1 MTSRTVS
8 PPVSPPGASPGSS
21 SSPPAGTPSGRPTA
35 ARRGTHTRRNE
46 SPTLRIFRRTF
57 RNRGALI
64 GAIVLLVLIAASMSA
79 PLLTSQD
86 PNAIDPTMTMKPPSL
101 AHPMGT
107 DNIGRDVF
115 TRFLYGGRLSL
126 WVGMLA
132 IAIGATIGII
142 IGLLAGYYGGW
153 LDAGSS
159 WLADVLL
166 SFPDILLA
174 LAIIAVL
181 GPGIVNA
188 MLAIGIAF
196 IPAFVRLTRS
206 NVLGLREMEYVE
218 AARSIGV
225 TDTQILI
232 RHILPN
238 AMRTLLVLLTL
249 GIGSAIL
256 AGAALSFLGLGAQ
269 PPTPEWGA
277 MLNAGQK
284 YIRQAWWITVFPG
297 LGIFLTV
304 LAINLIGDAIGDAVA
319 GTDSAYGRKST

>member
-1 MTSRTVS
+1 
-8 PPVSPPGASPGSS
+8 
-21 SSPPAGTPSGRPTA
+21 
-35 ARRGTHTRRNE
+35 
-46 SPTLRIFRRTF
+46 
-57 RNRGALI
+57 
-64 GAIVLLVLIAASMSA
+64 VLIAASLAA

-86 PNAIDPTMTMKPPSL
+86 PNAIDPTATLQPPSR

-107 DNIGRDVF
+107 DHIGRDVF
-115 TRFLYGGRLSL
+115 ARFLYGGRLSL
-126 WVGMLA
+126 RVGLIA
-132 IAIGATIGII
+132 IALGATIGVT
-142 IGLLAGYYGGW
+142 IGLFAGYYGGW

-159 WLADVLL
+159 WLTDVLL

-181 GPGIVNA
+181 GPGITNA

-196 IPAFVRLTRS
+196 IPSFMRLTRG
-206 NVLGLREMEYVE
+206 NVLAIREQGYVE
-218 AARSIGV
+218 AARAIGV
-225 TDTQILI
+225 PDGQILL

-238 AMRTLLVLLTL
+238 ALRTLLVLLTV
-249 GIGSAIL
+249 GIGAAIL

-284 YIRQAWWITVFPG
+284 FIRQAWWLTVFPG

-304 LAINLIGDAIGDAVA
+304 LAINLIGDAISDAAVRGIQQEITIVRA
-319 GTDSAYGRKST
+319 AMARSGGYAYLLNLPRRTGTIYRARTVVTEKIQLCEG

>member
-1 MTSRTVS
+1 MTARPASQSAAQPSLRT
-8 PPVSPPGASPGSS
+8 
-21 SSPPAGTPSGRPTA
+21 T
-35 ARRGTHTRRNE
+35 RNE
-46 SPTLRIFRRTF
+46 SPSLRIFRRTF
-57 RNRGALI
+57 HNRGALL
-64 GAIVLLVLIAASMSA
+64 GAIVLILLIAASVGA

-86 PNAIDPTMTMKPPSL
+86 PNAIDPTQTMKPPSL

-115 TRFLYGGRLSL
+115 TRFVYGGRLSL

-132 IAIGATIGII
+132 IVLGATIGIV
-142 IGLLAGYYGGW
+142 IGLLSGYYGGW

-159 WLADVLL
+159 WLTDVLL

-188 MLAIGIAF
+188 MVAIGIAF
-196 IPAFVRLTRS
+196 IPAFVRVTRS

-218 AARSIGV
+218 AARATGV
-225 TDTQILI
+225 RDTQILL

-284 YIRQAWWITVFPG
+284 YIRQGWWITVFPG

-304 LAINLIGDAIGDAVA
+304 LAINLIGDAIADAVA
-319 GTDSAYGRKST
+319 GTDRARGPKAT

>member
-8 PPVSPPGASPGSS
+8 PTVSKPGSMPGAR
-21 SSPPAGTPSGRPTA
+21 AGRS
-35 ARRGTHTRRNE
+35 E
-46 SPTLRIFRRTF
+46 SPTRRIFRRTF

-64 GAIVLLVLIAASMSA
+64 GAVVLLLLIAASIGA
-79 PLLTSQD
+79 PLLSSQD
-86 PNAIDPTMTMKPPSL
+86 PNAIDPSLTMKPPSL

-126 WVGMLA
+126 WVGILA
-132 IAIGATIGII
+132 ITIGATLGII

-159 WLADVLL
+159 WLTDVLL

-181 GPGIVNA
+181 GPGIANA
-188 MLAIGIAF
+188 MVAIGIAF
-196 IPAFVRLTRS
+196 IPAFVRVTRS
-206 NVLGLREMEYVE
+206 NVLGLREMDYIE
-218 AARSIGV
+218 AARAIGV
-225 TDTQILI
+225 RDSQIIL

-319 GTDSAYGRKST
+319 GTDGSSASKAT

>member
-1 MTSRTVS
+1 MTTSTVPQPVT
-8 PPVSPPGASPGSS
+8 PPNLSPG
-21 SSPPAGTPSGRPTA
+21 T
-35 ARRGTHTRRNE
+35 RGVRSE
-46 SPTLRIFRRTF
+46 SPTRRIFRRTF

-64 GAIVLLVLIAASMSA
+64 GAIVLLLLVAASLSA
-79 PLLTSQD
+79 PLLSSQD
-86 PNAIDPTMTMKPPSL
+86 PNAIDPSLTMKPPSP

-107 DNIGRDVF
+107 DHIGRDVF

-126 WVGMLA
+126 WVGVLA
-132 IAIGATIGII
+132 ITIGATIGII
-142 IGLLAGYYGGW
+142 TGLLAGYYGGW

-159 WLADVLL
+159 WLTDVLL

-181 GPGIVNA
+181 GPGIANA
-188 MLAIGIAF
+188 MVAIGIAF
-196 IPAFVRLTRS
+196 IPAFVRVTRS
-206 NVLGLREMEYVE
+206 NVLGLREMDYIE
-218 AARSIGV
+218 AARAIGV
-225 TDTQILI
+225 RDSQIIL

-319 GTDSAYGRKST
+319 GTDAGAAAKAT